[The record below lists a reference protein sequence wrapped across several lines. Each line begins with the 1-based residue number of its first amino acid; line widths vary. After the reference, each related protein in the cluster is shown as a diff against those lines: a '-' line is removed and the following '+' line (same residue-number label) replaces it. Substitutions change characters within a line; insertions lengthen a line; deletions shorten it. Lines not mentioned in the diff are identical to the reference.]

1 MIEDEVSVSRRHRR
15 PYSPPGLR
23 VLGGPGN
30 TYEKGARWL
39 IADDHGFASVEL
51 MRDQSALHPDTMY
64 IEHLEVG
71 EGERGRGHGRSLLE
85 KVEAFAANVGARWL
99 QIDSEAEA
107 AGFWLRMGFQETGEV
122 LYAGKV
128 SMVKRINGR

>member
-1 MIEDEVSVSRRHRR
+1 V
-15 PYSPPGLR
+15 LR
-23 VLGGPGN
+23 GPGD
-30 TYEKGARWL
+30 TYEKGARWV

-71 EGERGRGHGRSLLE
+71 PGDRGRGHGRSLLGN
-85 KVEAFAANVGARWL
+85 VEVFAANVGARWL
-99 QIDSEAEA
+99 QIDSEADAE
-107 AGFWLRMGFQETGEV
+107 GFWLRMGFRETGKV

-128 SMVKRINGR
+128 SMVKKINGS